1 MNVTAVEIAQSYI
14 RELSAHRKW
23 FALCFVIIEV
33 VTILIA
39 ISWPKSYTSFS
50 TIYADNSNIL
60 RPLMAG
66 NAVATEIG
74 DQARLAEE
82 ILFNRTYTDEVLTAA
97 GWDVKTL
104 SPSQKDEVIL
114 GIQEKTQVTNV
125 GRAPASLIRIAHS
138 DVDPIK
144 AFTIVQKY
152 TTLFIEESVVEK
164 RTESR
169 GAFNFIQNQ
178 VTAYHEKLQVSETN
192 LSRFK
197 SENNN
202 GTLEAA
208 NARISNYRADIERL
222 ELELVQLDTEAA
234 SVEAQLAGEREVV
247 KDLTELNDFRKRI
260 NALQIQLDNLR
271 SRFHDN
277 YPDVVAVQEQIGDL
291 MALYENGNAGVL
303 ISAEDLQQ
311 DGMTPLHQEL
321 RSRLA
326 QITTTKQSKQS
337 QLNGIRA
344 LFAVETDRIKLI
356 NESQAQ
362 LAELTRDYDV
372 TKDFYNSLLKTL
384 ENARVS
390 MNLDEEQQ
398 GVTFKVQEAAV
409 IPTQPDGFSLYQLL
423 LGSLLLSV
431 AVPLGILVL
440 YMELDP
446 RISSESDFQSDWP
459 PFLIAIPPMMN
470 GTRKRISDGAFITVL
485 ILMSLVFYGAAI
497 AVSVA
502 GIAI

>member
-1 MNVTAVEIAQSYI
+1 MNASAVEIAQSYI
-14 RELSAHRKW
+14 RQLSAHRKW
-23 FALCFVIIEV
+23 FALCFIVIEV
-33 VTILIA
+33 VTIVIA
-39 ISWPKSYTSFS
+39 TAWPKSYTSFS

-60 RPLMAG
+60 RPLMEG
-66 NAVATEIG
+66 KAVATEIG
-74 DQARLAEE
+74 DQARLAQE
-82 ILFNRTYTDEVLTAA
+82 ILFSKNYTDEVLKAA
-97 GWDVKTL
+97 GWDVDNL
-104 SPSQKDEVIL
+104 SPSQKDEIIL
-114 GIQEKTQVTNV
+114 GIQGKTEVSNV
-125 GRAPASLIRIAHS
+125 GRQPASLIRIAHK
-138 DVDPIK
+138 DADPVK

-152 TTLFIEESVVEK
+152 TTLFIEESVVGK

-178 VTAYHEKLQVSETN
+178 VTSYHEKLQISENN

-234 SVEAQLAGEREVV
+234 SVEAELAGEREVV
-247 KDLTELNDFRKRI
+247 RDLSELNAFRNRI

-326 QITTTKQSKQS
+326 EIKTTKQSKIS
-337 QLNGIRA
+337 QLNGIKA
-344 LFAVETDRIKLI
+344 LYAVETDRIKLI

-372 TKDFYNSLLKTL
+372 TRDFYNNLLKTL

-398 GVTFKVQEAAV
+398 GVTFKVQETAV
-409 IPTQPDGFSLYQLL
+409 IPTQPDGFAFYQLL
-423 LGSLLLSV
+423 LGSLLLSLG
-431 AVPLGILVL
+431 VPLGILVL

-459 PFLIAIPPMMN
+459 PYLIAIPPMMN
-470 GTRKRISDGAFITVL
+470 GTRKRISDGLFLAIIVAISVVL
-485 ILMSLVFYGAAI
+485 YGGAALLTI
-497 AVSVA
+497 T
-502 GIAI
+502 GIA